1 MRRRHKNA
9 KKQEYFQNIFLKI
22 SKYCHIDA
30 YFFQLA
36 KQYEGK
42 NMFLKNSLYEKNRKN
57 FKIFFEN
64 QRILLIFKKYLKV
77 PKINLYRNSLH
88 VVNFA

>member
-1 MRRRHKNA
+1 M
-9 KKQEYFQNIFLKI
+9 
-22 SKYCHIDA
+22 HI
-30 YFFQLA
+30 FFQLA

-42 NMFLKNSLYEKNRKN
+42 NTFMKNSLYVKNLLYEKNRKN